1 MPHSANDPR
10 EPLLFSHANGFPG
23 RSYRSFLEP
32 LESRFAVHA
41 VDKLGHSQSFH
52 VGHNWLSLRDELLTH
67 LADIETPV
75 VGVGHSM
82 GGVLMGMAALAAPQH
97 FRCVVMLD
105 PPLMLGLDAQAMRFA
120 KLMKLT
126 DRVTPAGRSKG
137 RRAQW
142 PSREAMRD
150 YLKSR
155 GLFRRFTDQ
164 ALDDY
169 LEGGSTLLASGERV
183 LTYDPDIEVEI
194 FRHLPHHL
202 SRLPKRISVPLGLLA
217 GQESE
222 LLTPRR
228 CRKIQDSGI
237 VLDKVPGGHMFPME
251 HPEEARSALLEMID
265 TLVAAPE
272 PASVAKQGEPA

>member
-1 MPHSANDPR
+1 MPHCAKAPR

-23 RSYRSFLEP
+23 RSYRSFLAP
-32 LESRFAVHA
+32 LESRFDVHA
-41 VDKLGHSQSFH
+41 IDKLGHSENFR
-52 VGHNWLSLRDELLTH
+52 VGHNWLALRDELLTH
-67 LADIETPV
+67 LADARTPV

-105 PPLMLGLDAQAMRFA
+105 PPLMLGLDAHAMRLA

-142 PSREAMRD
+142 PNREAMRD

-183 LTYDPDIEVEI
+183 LSYDPEIEVEI

-202 SRLPKRISVPLGLLA
+202 SRLPKRIEVPLGLLA

-222 LLTPRR
+222 LLTERR
-228 CRKIQDSGI
+228 CRNIRATGI
-237 VLDKVPGGHMFPME
+237 EIDKVPGGHMFPME
-251 HPEEARSALLEMID
+251 FPEEARSALMRMVD
-265 TLVAAPE
+265 TLLVDSE
-272 PASVAKQGEPA
+272 PVLAKADGEPA

>member
-1 MPHSANDPR
+1 MSHSANDPR

-23 RSYRSFLEP
+23 RSYRSFLAP

-41 VDKLGHSQSFH
+41 IDKLGHSQNFH

-105 PPLMLGLDAQAMRFA
+105 PPLMLGFDAQAMRFA

-126 DRVTPAGRSKG
+126 DWVTPAGRSKG

-169 LEGGSTLLASGERV
+169 LEGGSIQLDSGQRV
-183 LTYDPDIEVEI
+183 LSYDPDIEVEI

-202 SRLPKRISVPLGLLA
+202 SRLPKRIDVPLGLLA
-217 GQESE
+217 GQESD
-222 LLTPRR
+222 LLTARR
-228 CRKIQDSGI
+228 CRNIRASGI
-237 VLDKVPGGHMFPME
+237 VVDSVPGGHMFPME
-251 HPEEARSALLEMID
+251 HPDEARSALLGMID
-265 TLVAAPE
+265 SLLDGAPVSAANR
-272 PASVAKQGEPA
+272 GESA

>member
-1 MPHSANDPR
+1 MPHCANDPR

-23 RSYRSFLEP
+23 RSYRSFLAP
-32 LESRFAVHA
+32 LESRFTIYA
-41 VDKLGHSQSFH
+41 VDKLGHSQNFQ
-52 VGHNWLSLRDELLTH
+52 VGHNWLALRDELLTH
-67 LADIETPV
+67 LADIPTPV

-82 GGVLMGMAALAAPQH
+82 GGVLMSMAALAAPQH

-105 PPLMLGLDAQAMRFA
+105 PPLMLGIDAKAMRLA

-142 PSREAMRD
+142 SSREAMRD

-169 LEGGSTLLASGERV
+169 LEGASTSLANGERV
-183 LTYDPDIEVEI
+183 LTYEPEIEVEI

-228 CRKIQDSGI
+228 CRKIMASGI
-237 VLDKVPGGHMFPME
+237 ALEKVPGGHMFPME
-251 HPEEARSALLEMID
+251 YPEETRSALLKMID
-265 TLVAAPE
+265 KLTSEHGVAAKQD
-272 PASVAKQGEPA
+272 ASA